1 MVCVSRYNIPIVFV
15 DPIPCT
21 MDYWY
26 YEFCVLHLVCAMG
39 REREGYPSVCT
50 RLYKINVPHNIQI
63 WLMELCSDILGLLC
77 YMLAGILCKFFLG
90 EFILIGILQE

>member
-39 REREGYPSVCT
+39 REREGYTNVCT
-50 RLYKINVPHNIQI
+50 CLYKCTTQHTVLTNRIVFRYPWFAVLH
-63 WLMELCSDILGLLC
+63 
-77 YMLAGILCKFFLG
+77 AGWRIVQVF
-90 EFILIGILQE
+90 QENSS